1 VAEDR
6 GNSYA
11 HSGHDDDDDDDD
23 DECEN
28 FRGVDV
34 VWLELCE
41 EWPLDQPL
49 MMMMML
55 MMQCS
60 ML

>member
-1 VAEDR
+1 VAKDR

-11 HSGHDDDDDDDD
+11 HSGHDDDDD

-41 EWPLDQPL
+41 EWSLDQPL
-49 MMMMML
+49 MMMML